1 MRSYLCVFWVVLGV
15 FVSVLQSSLDSVIQ
29 SYLRGDRS
37 LEREIDG
44 ALSPGRCR
52 GCSYCELQVD
62 ARVCHLVFAWVRFG
76 LFATDVIAIFQSVN
90 DLVGLFSYQAVVAD

>member
-1 MRSYLCVFWVVLGV
+1 M
-15 FVSVLQSSLDSVIQ
+15 IQ

-62 ARVCHLVFAWVRFG
+62 ARVRHLVFAWVRFG

-90 DLVGLFSYQAVVAD
+90 YLAGLFSYQAVVADYSQLKAVVDVGVVLSSLFHWV